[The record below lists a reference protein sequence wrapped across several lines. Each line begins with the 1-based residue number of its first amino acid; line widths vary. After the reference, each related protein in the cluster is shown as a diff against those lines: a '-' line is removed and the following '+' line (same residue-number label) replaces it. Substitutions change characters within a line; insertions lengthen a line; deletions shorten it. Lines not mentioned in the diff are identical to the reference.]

1 MPLYEYRCE
10 KCEKDVTVT
19 MSISE
24 HDKAKASCPQCGG
37 TQMRPLVST
46 IFTQTSRK
54 S

>member
-24 HDKAKASCPQCGG
+24 HDKAKAACPHCGG